1 MTVALFWVAV
11 VVAAVA
17 ELAIVAA
24 TVRVSRPHGPVDV
37 PAIAE
42 GETAGL
48 PSPRRGLEVL
58 WAIIPALALAALFV
72 LTWRSMSTPAS
83 TPHDATADAAAR
95 PAGAGQDHR

>member
-1 MTVALFWVAV
+1 MTVALFWLAVA
-11 VVAAVA
+11 VAAVA

-48 PSPRRGLEVL
+48 PRPRRGLEVL

-72 LTWRSMSTPAS
+72 LTWRAMSTAAPR
-83 TPHDATADAAAR
+83 DATADAAAVT
-95 PAGAGQDHR
+95 GAGQDHR